1 MDVREQRSETSSEDA
16 FMLCEW
22 RQAVGKCGFVVS
34 TLLAMLIGVTANG
47 DQQVQELARQ
57 IATDIEQWSAETAGD
72 PVSDNARGN
81 ATDMLIR
88 LLVDASELEVADSL
102 SQQLHREFEYWDAVH
117 PVLLEEGRFEDAAEI
132 AKEIVKHNVRMR
144 GFVIADTFAALA
156 MQESL
161 DSGFSYLNDVE
172 GLHDYQTRSAVAS
185 AFIKVASHYH
195 DLGDES
201 TAERAISRIES
212 SQAREVAQAVLVA
225 KSPTLEA
232 AQIRPFFL
240 QLLEDRSTARRNSRC
255 RQPWFVQR
263 VQAYAKAASG
273 QPTSFAEYSQD
284 VAVAHS
290 VKSLAPSDRMIGTG
304 LDIITASLC
313 DQEDMPPA
321 TATSEPNIAGA
332 TLVSV
337 SKKVSDTAIT
347 PETMA
352 EELSDRFEGEIKDG
366 LSRTW
371 IAYALSRSGHWTT
384 DDVKKAWKSR
394 QKYEN
399 PEWIIGFAAG
409 FDQSGRGR
417 TIQRLVELTKTHNAR
432 TYLRLGQLIAR
443 VSPTSHPNIPRQA
456 MK

>member
-1 MDVREQRSETSSEDA
+1 
-16 FMLCEW
+16 MLCEW

-201 TAERAISRIES
+201 TA
-212 SQAREVAQAVLVA
+212 VG
-225 KSPTLEA
+225 
-232 AQIRPFFL
+232 
-240 QLLEDRSTARRNSRC
+240 
-255 RQPWFVQR
+255 
-263 VQAYAKAASG
+263 SG
-273 QPTSFAEYSQD
+273 
-284 VAVAHS
+284 
-290 VKSLAPSDRMIGTG
+290 
-304 LDIITASLC
+304 
-313 DQEDMPPA
+313 
-321 TATSEPNIAGA
+321 
-332 TLVSV
+332 
-337 SKKVSDTAIT
+337 
-347 PETMA
+347 
-352 EELSDRFEGEIKDG
+352 
-366 LSRTW
+366 
-371 IAYALSRSGHWTT
+371 
-384 DDVKKAWKSR
+384 
-394 QKYEN
+394 
-399 PEWIIGFAAG
+399 
-409 FDQSGRGR
+409 
-417 TIQRLVELTKTHNAR
+417 
-432 TYLRLGQLIAR
+432 
-443 VSPTSHPNIPRQA
+443 
-456 MK
+456 